1 MDLKMRIFI
10 RNGQEQ
16 DWSEENVVLLR
27 LKESSANLGESCRVS
42 GAHQRLSWVRL
53 KWPSLST
60 RCSLPQEGYT
70 LKQGGSLQLRQTP
83 GKLTAGGCQLAPLS
97 GVVKQVLP
105 CSLGSTSLHLPQNT
119 AKHNSTIGDV
129 LTSVNGLLSQAS
141 GLVFPATQD
150 MIYGPF
156 FFPSLLCFQ

>member
-16 DWSEENVVLLR
+16 DWSEENVVWLLR

-42 GAHQRLSWVRL
+42 GAHQRRSWVRL
-53 KWPSLST
+53 KWPALST
-60 RCSLPQEGYT
+60 GCSLPREGYT
-70 LKQGGSLQLRQTP
+70 SKQGGSLQLRQTP
-83 GKLTAGGCQLAPLS
+83 GKLTAGGCQLATLS

-105 CSLGSTSLHLPQNT
+105 CSLGSTSLHLSQNT

-129 LTSVNGLLSQAS
+129 LISVNGLLSKDQ
-141 GLVFPATQD
+141 GW
-150 MIYGPF
+150 F
-156 FFPSLLCFQ
+156 FQKLRI